1 MKLSICLHQ
10 FFDQYLPRIKGA
22 SDETIKSYRQ
32 SFTLFLKF
40 AAAFKNQAVKDIHV
54 EHLAPDL
61 IFDFLNHL
69 EEQRENCTR
78 TRNSRLAA
86 LKSLAK
92 MIRLQYPEHLQ
103 IAEMLLNIPQ
113 KRWLKPLIGFLT
125 HDEVLKVFGSVDLK
139 KKDGF
144 RDYTLMH
151 LLYDSGCRASELAA
165 LKIDYFDRK
174 NRMLAILGKGNRY
187 RRLQLLPKTAAL
199 VEQYI
204 KNYRPL
210 PKPLYEDFLFINQR
224 KESLTRH
231 GIYRICKKY
240 LNKTL
245 PEKKLKFINPAH
257 SFRHSCAVNMLMS
270 GASLTEIKNHLG
282 HEKLGSTM
290 VYLHLDLPKRR
301 DVQKRFIEYT
311 QSNLNNDPK
320 INELIDWKN
329 KEKTLNWLDSL

>member
-22 SDETIKSYRQ
+22 SDETINSYRQ

-40 AAAFKNQAVKDIHV
+40 AAVRQKQAVKDIQV
-54 EHLAPDL
+54 EHLTTDL

-69 EEQRENCTR
+69 EEQRKNVAR

-86 LKSLAK
+86 IKSLAK
-92 MIRLQYPEHLQ
+92 MIRLLYQEYRKT
-103 IAEMLLNIPQ
+103 AEMLLNIPQ
-113 KRWLKPLIGFLT
+113 KRWQKPLIGFLT
-125 HDEVLKVFGSVDLK
+125 HDEVLKVLGSVDLK
-139 KKDGF
+139 RKDGF

-165 LKIDYFDRK
+165 LKIDYFDPKKRT
-174 NRMLAILGKGNRY
+174 LAILGKGNRY
-187 RRLQLLPKTAAL
+187 RQLQLWPKTAAL
-199 VEQYI
+199 IEQYI

-210 PKPLYEDFLFINQR
+210 PKPLYEDSLFINQR

-231 GIYRICKKY
+231 GIYRICEKY
-240 LNKTL
+240 LNKSL
-245 PEKKLKFINPAH
+245 PGKKLNFINPVH

-290 VYLHLDLPKRR
+290 IYLHLNLPKKR

-311 QSNLNNDPK
+311 QSNLNNDTK

>member
-1 MKLSICLHQ
+1 MKLSTCLHQ
-10 FFDQYLPRIKGA
+10 FFDQYLPGIKGA
-22 SDETIKSYRQ
+22 SDETINSYRQ

-40 AAAFKNQAVKDIHV
+40 AAGCQKQGVKDVQV
-54 EHLAPDL
+54 EHLTADL

-69 EEQRENCTR
+69 EEQRNNSAR
-78 TRNSRLAA
+78 TRNSRLAS
-86 LKSLAK
+86 LKSLAR
-92 MIRLQYPEHLQ
+92 MIRLLYPEHRQ
-103 IAEMLLNIPQ
+103 TAEMLLNIPQ
-113 KRWLKPLIGFLT
+113 KRWQKPLIGFLT
-125 HDEVLKVFGSVDLK
+125 HDEVLKIFGSVDLK
-139 KKDGF
+139 IKEGF

-151 LLYDSGCRASELAA
+151 LLYDSGCRASEVAA
-165 LKIDYFDRK
+165 LKIDYFDPK
-174 NRMLAILGKGNRY
+174 KRMLALLGKGNRY
-187 RRLQLLPKTAAL
+187 RRLQLWPKTAAL
-199 VEQYI
+199 IEQYI
-204 KNYRPL
+204 KNYRPP
-210 PKPLYEDFLFINQR
+210 PKPLYEDSLFINQR

-245 PEKKLKFINPAH
+245 PEKKLKFINPVH

-282 HEKLGSTM
+282 HENLGSTM

-311 QSNLNNDPK
+311 QSNLNNDQK

>member
-1 MKLSICLHQ
+1 MKLITCLHQ

-22 SDETIKSYRQ
+22 SDETINSYRQ

-40 AAAFKNQAVKDIHV
+40 AAAYQNQTVNDIQVKHIT
-54 EHLAPDL
+54 ADL

-69 EEQRENCTR
+69 EEQRNNCAR
-78 TRNSRLAA
+78 TRNSRLAS

-92 MIRLQYPEHLQ
+92 MIRLLYPEHRKT
-103 IAEMLLNIPQ
+103 AEMILNIPQ
-113 KRWLKPLIGFLT
+113 KRWQKPLIGFLT
-125 HDEVLKVFGSVDLK
+125 HDEVLKVLNSVDLK
-139 KKDGF
+139 TKAGF

-151 LLYDSGCRASELAA
+151 LLYDSGARASELAA
-165 LKIDYFDRK
+165 LKMDYFDPK
-174 NRMLAILGKGNRY
+174 KRMLAILGKGNRY
-187 RRLQLLPKTAAL
+187 RRLQLWPKTTML

-204 KNYRPL
+204 KNYRPR
-210 PKPLYEDFLFINQR
+210 PKPFYEDSLFINQR

-231 GIYRICKKY
+231 GVYRICKKY

-245 PEKKLKFINPAH
+245 PAKKLQSINPVH

-282 HEKLGSTM
+282 HENLGSTM
-290 VYLHLDLPKRR
+290 IYLHLNLPKRR

-320 INELIDWKN
+320 INELLDWKN

>member
-1 MKLSICLHQ
+1 MKLSTCLHQ

-22 SDETIKSYRQ
+22 SDETINSYRQ
-32 SFTLFLKF
+32 TFTLFLRF
-40 AAAFKNQAVKDIHV
+40 AAACQNQAVKDVQIK
-54 EHLAPDL
+54 HLTASL

-69 EEQRENCTR
+69 EKQRKNCTR

-86 LKSLAK
+86 IKSLAK
-92 MIRLQYPEHLQ
+92 MIRLMYPEHRKT
-103 IAEMLLNIPQ
+103 AEMILNIPQ
-113 KRWLKPLIGFLT
+113 KRWQKPLIGFLA
-125 HDEVLKVFGSVDLK
+125 HDEVLKVMGSVDLK
-139 KKDGF
+139 RKEGF
-144 RDYTLMH
+144 RDYTLIH
-151 LLYDSGCRASELAA
+151 LLYDSGARASELAA
-165 LKIDYFDRK
+165 LKIDYFDPK
-174 NRMLAILGKGNRY
+174 KRMLAILGKGNRY
-187 RRLQLLPKTAAL
+187 RRVQLWPKTAAL
-199 VEQYI
+199 VDQYI

-210 PKPLYEDFLFINQR
+210 PKPLYEDSLFINQR

-231 GIYRICKKY
+231 GIYRICEKY
-240 LNKTL
+240 LNKNL
-245 PEKKLKFINPAH
+245 PEKKLKFINPVH

-301 DVQKRFIEYT
+301 DIQKRFIEYT
-311 QSNLNNDPK
+311 QSNLNNDTK

>member
-22 SDETIKSYRQ
+22 SDETINSYRQ

-40 AAAFKNQAVKDIHV
+40 AAACQNQAVKDIQV
-54 EHLAPDL
+54 KHLTADL
-61 IFDFLNHL
+61 VFDFLNHL
-69 EEQRENCTR
+69 EDQRKNCAR

-92 MIRLQYPEHLQ
+92 MIRLMYPEYRKT
-103 IAEMLLNIPQ
+103 AEMILNIPQ
-113 KRWLKPLIGFLT
+113 KRWQKPLIGFLT
-125 HDEVLKVFGSVDLK
+125 HDEVFKVLGSVDMK
-139 KKDGF
+139 SKDGF

-151 LLYDSGCRASELAA
+151 LLYDSGTRASELAA
-165 LKIDYFDRK
+165 LKIDYFDSK
-174 NRMLAILGKGNRY
+174 TRMLAILGKGSRY
-187 RRLQLLPKTAAL
+187 RRLQLWPKTVAL

-210 PKPLYEDFLFINQR
+210 PKPLYEDSLFINQR

-231 GIYRICKKY
+231 GIYRICEMY
-240 LNKTL
+240 LNKSL
-245 PEKKLKFINPAH
+245 PEKKLRFINPVH

-311 QSNLNNDPK
+311 QSNLNNDTK
-320 INELIDWKN
+320 INELIDWEN

>member
-40 AAAFKNQAVKDIHV
+40 AAACQNQAVKDIHV
-54 EHLAPDL
+54 EHLTPDL

-69 EEQRENCTR
+69 EEQRENCVR

-144 RDYTLMH
+144 RDYTIMH

-204 KNYRPL
+204 KNYRLL
-210 PKPLYEDFLFINQR
+210 PKPLYEDFLFINQC

-282 HEKLGSTM
+282 HDKLGSTM

-311 QSNLNNDPK
+311 QSDLNNDPK

>member
-22 SDETIKSYRQ
+22 SDETINSYRQ

-40 AAAFKNQAVKDIHV
+40 AAAIQNQAVKDIQV
-54 EHLAPDL
+54 KHLTADL

-69 EEQRENCTR
+69 EEQRKNVAR

-92 MIRLQYPEHLQ
+92 MIRLMYPEYRKT
-103 IAEMLLNIPQ
+103 AEMLLNIPQ
-113 KRWLKPLIGFLT
+113 KRWQKPLIGFLT
-125 HDEVLKVFGSVDLK
+125 HDEVLKVLGSVDMK
-139 KKDGF
+139 SKDGF

-165 LKIDYFDRK
+165 LKIDYFDSK
-174 NRMLAILGKGNRY
+174 KRMLAILGKGNRY
-187 RRLQLLPKTAAL
+187 RQLQLWHRTAAL

-210 PKPLYEDFLFINQR
+210 PKPLYEDSLFINQR

-231 GIYRICKKY
+231 GIYRICEKY
-240 LNKTL
+240 LNKSL
-245 PEKKLKFINPAH
+245 PGKKLKFINPVH

-270 GASLTEIKNHLG
+270 GASLTDIKNHLG

-290 VYLHLDLPKRR
+290 VYLHLDLPKKR

-311 QSNLNNDPK
+311 QSTLSNDTK

>member
-40 AAAFKNQAVKDIHV
+40 AAACQNQAVKDIHV
-54 EHLAPDL
+54 EHLTPDL

-69 EEQRENCTR
+69 EEQRENCVR

-165 LKIDYFDRK
+165 IEIDYFDQK

-311 QSNLNNDPK
+311 QSDLNNDPK

>member
-10 FFDQYLPRIKGA
+10 FFDQYLPRIKGT
-22 SDETIKSYRQ
+22 SDETINSYRQ

-40 AAAFKNQAVKDIHV
+40 AAACQNQAVKDIQV
-54 EHLAPDL
+54 EHLTADL

-69 EEQRENCTR
+69 EEQRKNCAR
-78 TRNSRLAA
+78 TRNSRLSSI
-86 LKSLAK
+86 KSLAK
-92 MIRLQYPEHLQ
+92 MIRLLYPEYRQ
-103 IAEMLLNIPQ
+103 IAEMILNIPQ
-113 KRWLKPLIGFLT
+113 KRWQKPLIGFLT
-125 HDEVLKVFGSVDLK
+125 HDEVLKVLGSVDLK
-139 KKDGF
+139 RKDGF

-165 LKIDYFDRK
+165 LKIDYFDPK
-174 NRMLAILGKGNRY
+174 KRMLAILGKGNQY
-187 RRLQLLPKTAAL
+187 RQLQLWHRTAAL

-210 PKPLYEDFLFINQR
+210 PKPLYEDRLFINQR

-231 GIYRICKKY
+231 GIYRICEKY
-240 LNKTL
+240 LNKSL
-245 PEKKLKFINPAH
+245 PGKKLEFINSVH

-320 INELIDWKN
+320 INELIDWEN

>member
-22 SDETIKSYRQ
+22 SDETINSYRQ

-40 AAAFKNQAVKDIHV
+40 TAAFQNQAVKDIHV
-54 EHLAPDL
+54 EHLTPDL

-92 MIRLQYPEHLQ
+92 MIRLLYPEHRQ
-103 IAEMLLNIPQ
+103 IAGMLLNIPQ
-113 KRWLKPLIGFLT
+113 KRWQKPLIGFLT

-139 KKDGF
+139 NKDGF

-165 LKIDYFDRK
+165 LKIDYFDQK

-301 DVQKRFIEYT
+301 DVQKRFIEYV
-311 QSNLNNDPK
+311 QSDLNNDPK

>member
-22 SDETIKSYRQ
+22 SDETINSYRQ

-40 AAAFKNQAVKDIHV
+40 AAACQNQAVKDIQV
-54 EHLAPDL
+54 KHLTANL
-61 IFDFLNHL
+61 VFDFLNHL
-69 EEQRENCTR
+69 EDQRKNCAR
-78 TRNSRLAA
+78 TRNSRLAS

-92 MIRLQYPEHLQ
+92 MIRLLYPEHRKT
-103 IAEMLLNIPQ
+103 AEMLLNIPS
-113 KRWLKPLIGFLT
+113 KRWQKPLIGFLT
-125 HDEVLKVFGSVDLK
+125 HDEVLNVLSSVDLK
-139 KKDGF
+139 SKEGF

-151 LLYDSGCRASELAA
+151 LLYDSGARASELTA
-165 LKIDYFDRK
+165 LKIDYFDPKKRT
-174 NRMLAILGKGNRY
+174 LAILGKGSRY
-187 RRLQLLPKTAAL
+187 RRLQLWPKTAAL

-210 PKPLYEDFLFINQR
+210 PKPLYEDSLFLNQR

-231 GIYRICKKY
+231 GIYRICEKY
-240 LNKTL
+240 LNKSL
-245 PEKKLKFINPAH
+245 SEKKLRFINPVH

-311 QSNLNNDPK
+311 QSNLNNDTK

>member
-1 MKLSICLHQ
+1 MKLSTCLHQ

-22 SDETIKSYRQ
+22 SDETINSYRQ

-40 AAAFKNQAVKDIHV
+40 AAACQKQTVKDIQV
-54 EHLAPDL
+54 EHLTPDL

-69 EEQRENCTR
+69 EEQRENCAR
-78 TRNSRLAA
+78 TRNSRLAS

-92 MIRLQYPEHLQ
+92 MIRLLYPEHRQ
-103 IAEMLLNIPQ
+103 IAEMILNIPQ

-125 HDEVLKVFGSVDLK
+125 HDEVLKVLYSVDLK
-139 KKDGF
+139 IKEGF

-151 LLYDSGCRASELAA
+151 LLYDSGARASELAA
-165 LKIDYFDRK
+165 LKIDYFDQEK
-174 NRMLAILGKGNRY
+174 RMLAILGKGNRY
-187 RRLQLLPKTAAL
+187 RRVQLWPKTAAL
-199 VEQYI
+199 IEQYI
-204 KNYRPL
+204 KNYRPA
-210 PKPLYEDFLFINQR
+210 PKPLYEDSLFINQR

-245 PEKKLKFINPAH
+245 PEKKLEFINPVH

>member
-22 SDETIKSYRQ
+22 SDETINSYRQ

-40 AAAFKNQAVKDIHV
+40 TAACQNQAVKDIQV
-54 EHLAPDL
+54 KHLTPDL

-69 EEQRENCTR
+69 EEQRENCAR
-78 TRNSRLAA
+78 TRNSRLAS

-92 MIRLQYPEHLQ
+92 MIRLLYPEHRQ

-113 KRWLKPLIGFLT
+113 KRWQKSLIGFLT

-165 LKIDYFDRK
+165 LKIDYFDQK

-210 PKPLYEDFLFINQR
+210 PKLLYEDFLFINQR

-240 LNKTL
+240 LVKTL
-245 PEKKLKFINPAH
+245 AEKKLKFINPVH

-301 DVQKRFIEYT
+301 DVQKRFIEYA
-311 QSNLNNDPK
+311 QSDLNNDPK

>member
-22 SDETIKSYRQ
+22 SDETINSYRQ

-40 AAAFKNQAVKDIHV
+40 AAACQNQAVKDIQV
-54 EHLAPDL
+54 KHLTTDL

-69 EEQRENCTR
+69 EEQRKNCPR

-92 MIRLQYPEHLQ
+92 MIRLMYPEYRKT
-103 IAEMLLNIPQ
+103 AEMLLNIPQ
-113 KRWLKPLIGFLT
+113 KRWQKPLIGFLT

-139 KKDGF
+139 IKEGF

-151 LLYDSGCRASELAA
+151 LLYDSGARASELAA
-165 LKIDYFDRK
+165 LKIDYFDPKKRT
-174 NRMLAILGKGNRY
+174 LAILGKGNRY
-187 RRLQLLPKTAAL
+187 RQLQLWPKTAAL

-210 PKPLYEDFLFINQR
+210 PKPLYKDSLFINQR

-231 GIYRICKKY
+231 GIYQICEKY
-240 LNKTL
+240 LNKSL
-245 PEKKLKFINPAH
+245 PGKKLKFINPVH

>member
-1 MKLSICLHQ
+1 MKLSTCLHQ

-22 SDETIKSYRQ
+22 SDETINSYRQ

-40 AAAFKNQAVKDIHV
+40 AAVYQKQAVKDIHV
-54 EHLAPDL
+54 EHLTPDL

-69 EEQRENCTR
+69 EDQRNNSAR

-86 LKSLAK
+86 IKSLAK
-92 MIRLQYPEHLQ
+92 MIRLLYPEHRQ

-113 KRWLKPLIGFLT
+113 KRWQKPLIGFLT

-139 KKDGF
+139 RKEGF

-151 LLYDSGCRASELAA
+151 LLYDSGVRASELAA
-165 LKIDYFDRK
+165 LKIDYFDPK
-174 NRMLAILGKGNRY
+174 KRMLAILGKGNRY
-187 RRLQLLPKTAAL
+187 RRLQLWPKTAAL

-204 KNYRPL
+204 KNYRPG
-210 PKPLYEDFLFINQR
+210 PKPLYEDNLFINQR

-231 GIYRICKKY
+231 GIYQICKKY

-245 PEKKLKFINPAH
+245 PEKKLKFINPVH
-257 SFRHSCAVNMLMS
+257 SFRHSCAVHMLMS

>member
-10 FFDQYLPRIKGA
+10 FFDQYLPLIKGA
-22 SDETIKSYRQ
+22 SDETINSYRQ

-40 AAAFKNQAVKDIHV
+40 AAACQNQAVKDIQV
-54 EHLAPDL
+54 KHLTADL

-69 EEQRENCTR
+69 EEQRNNSAR

-92 MIRLQYPEHLQ
+92 MIRLLYPEHRKT
-103 IAEMLLNIPQ
+103 AEMLLNIPQ
-113 KRWLKPLIGFLT
+113 KRWQKPLIGFLT

-139 KKDGF
+139 SKDGF

-151 LLYDSGCRASELAA
+151 LLYDSGARASELAA
-165 LKIDYFDRK
+165 LKIDYFDPK
-174 NRMLAILGKGNRY
+174 KRMLDILGKGSRY
-187 RRLQLLPKTAAL
+187 RRLQLWHRTVAL

-210 PKPLYEDFLFINQR
+210 PKPLYEDSLFLNQR

-231 GIYRICKKY
+231 GIYRICEKY
-240 LNKTL
+240 LNKSL
-245 PEKKLKFINPAH
+245 SEKKLRFINPVH

-311 QSNLNNDPK
+311 QSNLNNDTK

>member
-22 SDETIKSYRQ
+22 SDETTNSYRQ

-40 AAAFKNQAVKDIHV
+40 AAVCQNQAVKDIQV
-54 EHLAPDL
+54 EHLTADL

-69 EEQRENCTR
+69 EEQRKNCAR
-78 TRNSRLAA
+78 TRNSRLAS

-92 MIRLQYPEHLQ
+92 MIRLLYPEHRKT
-103 IAEMLLNIPQ
+103 AEMLLNIPQ
-113 KRWLKPLIGFLT
+113 KRWQKPLIGFLT
-125 HDEVLKVFGSVDLK
+125 HDEVLKIFGSVDLK
-139 KKDGF
+139 RKDGF

-151 LLYDSGCRASELAA
+151 LLYDSGARASELAA
-165 LKIDYFDRK
+165 LQIDYFDPK
-174 NRMLAILGKGNRY
+174 KRMLAILGKGNRY
-187 RRLQLLPKTAAL
+187 RRLQLWPKTAAL

-210 PKPLYEDFLFINQR
+210 PKPLYEDSLFINQR

-231 GIYRICKKY
+231 GIYRICEKY
-240 LNKTL
+240 LNKSL
-245 PEKKLKFINPAH
+245 PGKKLKFINPVH

-311 QSNLNNDPK
+311 QSNLNNDTK

>member
-1 MKLSICLHQ
+1 MKLSTCLHQ

-22 SDETIKSYRQ
+22 SDETINSYRQ

-40 AAAFKNQAVKDIHV
+40 AAACQNQAVKDIQV
-54 EHLAPDL
+54 KHLTTDL

-69 EEQRENCTR
+69 EEQRKNCPR

-92 MIRLQYPEHLQ
+92 MIRLMYPEYRKT
-103 IAEMLLNIPQ
+103 AEMLLNIPQ
-113 KRWLKPLIGFLT
+113 KRWQKPLIGFLT

-139 KKDGF
+139 IKEGF

-151 LLYDSGCRASELAA
+151 LLYDSGARASELAA
-165 LKIDYFDRK
+165 LKIDYFDPKKRT
-174 NRMLAILGKGNRY
+174 LAILGKGNQY
-187 RRLQLLPKTAAL
+187 RQLQLWPKTAAL

-210 PKPLYEDFLFINQR
+210 PIPLYKDNLFINQR
-224 KESLTRH
+224 RESLTRH
-231 GIYRICKKY
+231 GIYQICEKY
-240 LNKTL
+240 LNKSL
-245 PEKKLKFINPAH
+245 PEKKLKFINPVH

-311 QSNLNNDPK
+311 QLNLNNDPK